1 MSVADDSAPDRQCPT
16 MADGPVLAHLPSEAV
31 ERFLAAGRRKVWR
44 RGQFVVRRGDRIDDA
59 MVVLEGRL
67 RASTITPD
75 GEENLLGW
83 LREHE
88 LFGAPNVLS
97 GIPFAIDI
105 VADGRAVTLHVARED
120 FLRVLLE
127 VPAAAIAIAK
137 VFGHRLARLYELINA
152 SGHRSLTDRVRAHL
166 LRLAVQHGHA
176 AERGGIALDITQ
188 GDLAAAVGASRQRVH
203 AELRRLQDQGA
214 IELTYRRIVVRSLP
228 AEPSA
233 DPDLEGLRRCLLR
246 LKRAPFSR
254 RSAAAART
262 RRTSR
267 ASPGWP
273 SPRG

>member
-1 MSVADDSAPDRQCPT
+1 

-67 RASTITPD
+67 RASTITLD
-75 GEENLLGW
+75 GEENLLGR

-176 AERGGIALDITQ
+176 AESGGIALEQPGGAPVVDARP
-188 GDLAAAVGASRQRVH
+188 AAPAGALEHAAGCVVAACPAGKASRS
-203 AELRRLQDQGA
+203 D
-214 IELTYRRIVVRSLP
+214 P

-233 DPDLEGLRRCLLR
+233 DPDLEGFRRCLLR

-254 RSAAAART
+254 RPAAAVRT

-267 ASPGWP
+267 ANPDSP